1 MPVPADYDGDGQTD
15 FAVFNRDSRIWYIV
29 ESSTGGLVK
38 RPWGEPGDVPA
49 QLTPQIH
56 SRFGLP

>member
-1 MPVPADYDGDGQTD
+1 MPADYDGDGQTD
-15 FAVFNRDSRIWYIV
+15 FAVYNRDSRIWYIV

-49 QLTPQIH
+49 QWVPQIH
-56 SRFGLP
+56 SWFGLP